1 MKRMM
6 VRYRVRADQAATNE
20 RFVKDVFDQLE
31 QKQPSGLRY
40 ASFKLD
46 DGVSFVHMVSQETAD
61 GTNPLS
67 DLPAFKAFTAAIA
80 DRCEEKPVVTPLTEV
95 GSYRMFGG

>member
-1 MKRMM
+1 MKRLM
-6 VRYRVRADQAATNE
+6 VQYRVRADQAKANE
-20 RFVKDVFDQLE
+20 SFVKDVFEQLE
-31 QKQPSGLRY
+31 QRQPSGLRY

-46 DGVSFVHMVSQETAD
+46 DGVSFVHIVSQETTD

-80 DRCEEKPVVTPLTEV
+80 ERCEERPVVTPLNEV